1 MQPYLLILL
10 LLPHLLSCIGG
21 GGPKDNEKAYD
32 MLMRVGEMNASGN
45 NKEP

>member
-10 LLPHLLSCIGG
+10 LLPHLLSCTGG